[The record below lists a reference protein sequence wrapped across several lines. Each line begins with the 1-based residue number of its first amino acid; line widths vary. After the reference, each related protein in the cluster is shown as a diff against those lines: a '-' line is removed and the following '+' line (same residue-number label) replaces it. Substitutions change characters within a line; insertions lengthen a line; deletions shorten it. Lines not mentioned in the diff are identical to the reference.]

1 MYSVVLCTASVNE
14 AEKIARTLVEEKLS
28 ACVNITPEVNSYFR
42 WEGKVTKERE
52 AVLIIKMETRKVEEV
67 IKRIKQLHSYQ
78 VPEII
83 ALPIIAGNEE
93 YLAWIKESLK

>member
-1 MYSVVLCTASVNE
+1 MYSVVLCTASVKE
-14 AEKIARTLVEEKLS
+14 AERIARTLVEGKLS

-42 WEGKVTKERE
+42 WEGKVIKQRE

-67 IKRIKQLHSYQ
+67 IKRIKELHSYQ

-83 ALPIIAGNEE
+83 ALPIIAGSEE
-93 YLAWIKESLK
+93 YLTWIKESLK

>member
-1 MYSVVLCTASVNE
+1 MYSVLLCTASTNE

-42 WEGKVTKERE
+42 WEGKVTKEKE
-52 AVLIIKMETRKVEEV
+52 AMLIIKMETRKVEEV
-67 IKRIKQLHSYQ
+67 IKRIKELHSYQ

-83 ALPIIAGNEE
+83 ALPIIAGSEE